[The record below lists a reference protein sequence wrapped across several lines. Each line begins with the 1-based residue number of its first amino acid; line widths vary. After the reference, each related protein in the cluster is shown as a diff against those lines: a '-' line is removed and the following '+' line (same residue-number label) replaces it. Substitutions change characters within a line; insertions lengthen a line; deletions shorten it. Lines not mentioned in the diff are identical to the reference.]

1 MKGFDEKFNDFPDY
15 ILKIT
20 NEIWENRGLHTL
32 HDYYAPDIVVR
43 TPLGIDFGNQ
53 GVINATMNVL
63 AEFPNRTLL
72 GEDVIWSGTPETGM
86 LSSHRIITT
95 ATHIKTGQNLRF
107 RVIADCHAKNN
118 QIDDE
123 WLIRDQGAIARQMGQ
138 TPKERA
144 QEVIEMQEQSG
155 IVKPPFTP
163 NIDQDGPYLGRGN
176 ENAWGEKYA
185 DILTRLMNAE
195 FALIP
200 HEYDRCCLGEYPGGV
215 SGISHGDVDA
225 FWLGLRSSF
234 PNAEFKIHHQIGR
247 EDKLMSPRAAI
258 RWSLTGK
265 HEGYGHFGQPTG
277 ADVHVMGA
285 CHAEFGPW
293 GLRREYVM
301 YDEVAIWQ
309 QILLAAK

>member
-107 RVIADCHAKNN
+107 RVIADCHAKT
-118 QIDDE
+118 I
-123 WLIRDQGAIARQMGQ
+123 
-138 TPKERA
+138 
-144 QEVIEMQEQSG
+144 
-155 IVKPPFTP
+155 
-163 NIDQDGPYLGRGN
+163 
-176 ENAWGEKYA
+176 
-185 DILTRLMNAE
+185 RLMMN
-195 FALIP
+195 
-200 HEYDRCCLGEYPGGV
+200 G
-215 SGISHGDVDA
+215 
-225 FWLGLRSSF
+225 
-234 PNAEFKIHHQIGR
+234 
-247 EDKLMSPRAAI
+247 
-258 RWSLTGK
+258 
-265 HEGYGHFGQPTG
+265 
-277 ADVHVMGA
+277 
-285 CHAEFGPW
+285 
-293 GLRREYVM
+293 
-301 YDEVAIWQ
+301 
-309 QILLAAK
+309 